1 MPNNSPCPLNTL
13 FHMFCDISWQNL
25 QIQNFSR
32 PIMRKKGGR
41 SKNINAQR
49 TMIYAEP
56 GISEYGQVTRAFG
69 SGRFEVVCTD
79 SSTRVCKV
87 RGSMYKR
94 VWIQINDI
102 VLVSNREED
111 NKGDIIHKYFPY
123 EIKQLKDSKLIPE
136 NFSGDKENAAAIEF
150 AHI

>member
-1 MPNNSPCPLNTL
+1 
-13 FHMFCDISWQNL
+13 
-25 QIQNFSR
+25 
-32 PIMRKKGGR
+32 MRKKGGR

-56 GISEYGQVTRAFG
+56 GISEYGQVTRALG
-69 SGRFEVVCTD
+69 NGRFEVVGTD

-111 NKGDIIHKYFPY
+111 NKGDIMHKYFLY